1 MILDPSV
8 HAACIHGLRIVLELC
23 LTVYGIFLAVLLA
36 YRIFRTKR

>member
-23 LTVYGIFLAVLLA
+23 LTVYGIFLAVLA
-36 YRIFRTKR
+36 YGIFRTKR